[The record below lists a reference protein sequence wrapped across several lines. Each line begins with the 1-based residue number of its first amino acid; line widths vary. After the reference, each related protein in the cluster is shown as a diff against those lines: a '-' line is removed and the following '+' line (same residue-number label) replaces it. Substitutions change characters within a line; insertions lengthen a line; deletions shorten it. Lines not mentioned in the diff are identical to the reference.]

1 MILDTIK
8 TDTTFKV
15 EAKNLSQNRIPNS
28 GLGFLKHINNYAIFI
43 DEKLYEIE
51 ILDKNKLNEINY
63 FFLNR
68 SYTALV
74 NIKESIRDKFLT
86 IEIIFF
92 SFPIQELFIPF
103 YIELDE
109 NILET
114 AKKRKLAYN
123 IKKLEE
129 ELEKSIPF
137 KINNENYFLVST
149 AISSQKEVF
158 EEEFTKIG
166 QNLEKIENS
175 TQLNKEEKEKY
186 IEENEETLQQI
197 KYQKKDL
204 AFSIHGEN
212 LHLPVKK
219 EITQSGE
226 YRFKATK
233 LVSFKNT
240 IQKDSLRLIKGNIV
254 FENGLVSEKIAK
266 ELGDIVEE
274 DGSYLKTWDEYLE
287 KEGEILLDK
296 AKKIGVLR
304 IIKTQKTDDGY
315 ELKIE
320 NLSKEVEDLLNEGDY
335 LSIVNEIPNYIND
348 DLTWIEHI
356 AQLEQQNEI
365 KIKQTKNKSFKITA
379 IGNGFINIKTND
391 ISDLKSKKIVLSIY
405 GDEIQLQRKLEARKR
420 LLEGRSAN
428 PFLGLIIEDSEKI
441 QEYLKTKKQTK
452 IEPLTSYVQ
461 DKIFSNPPTINQ
473 VEAIDVA
480 LNTPDIAII
489 QGPPGTGKTTVLTAI
504 IERLNEES
512 DKENIKGQILV
523 AGFQHD
529 AVENIIQRLD
539 INGIPTP
546 KFGEKSTTI
555 IDINSYGRI
564 IEWSE
569 KIATKL
575 KSELPTL
582 SNQNKINRL
591 NQYFEIYLKTPSKHS
606 AINILKYIINEIP
619 IDLINEDIIESSKY
633 ILNNLT
639 KKEIDSMEDL
649 KVIYAL
655 RTTKEAF
662 LDDGKERN
670 LALLVSNIGKNLDEN
685 QKKLLHATDIMDIKS
700 YLENLI
706 KLKYS
711 LIDGCYPKPIFRAEK
726 PNQEI
731 VKLKES
737 VEKELANG
745 KFDKD
750 KRNTILSN
758 YINELECNPFG
769 LKSMIEEYSY
779 VYSSTTGQ
787 SNQATKQKMKNKD
800 EDVSFDTV
808 IIDEAARVA
817 PMDLLIAMVLA
828 KRRIILVGDHRQ
840 LPHMVDEDVIK
851 RSDLSEN
858 EYINESIFGYLKK
871 RAKEL
876 EEYDNIK
883 RAVTLD
889 NQYRT
894 HPILGQF
901 VSDNFY
907 EKYGEAF
914 NSPLGTT
921 IGNVDDFFNQRLKG
935 IENIPAIWLDVSNK
949 EGKEQ
954 RAWSR
959 KCEAERIIKYLKQWI
974 FSKEGEDLSF
984 GIITFYRNQVE
995 MINNLI
1001 NQEFSKEERD
1011 SFSQRLKVGTVD
1023 SFQGME
1029 FDIVFLSVVRSRDI
1043 NTINKD
1049 LKNYNLFG
1057 FLISKN
1063 RLCVSMSRQKKSL
1076 IVVGDKE
1083 FFESD
1088 RAKTDVEELYNFLQL
1103 CKQEG
1108 KVIENH

>member
-129 ELEKSIPF
+129 ELEKSISF

-356 AQLEQQNEI
+356 AQLE
-365 KIKQTKNKSFKITA
+365 
-379 IGNGFINIKTND
+379 IG
-391 ISDLKSKKIVLSIY
+391 
-405 GDEIQLQRKLEARKR
+405 
-420 LLEGRSAN
+420 
-428 PFLGLIIEDSEKI
+428 
-441 QEYLKTKKQTK
+441 
-452 IEPLTSYVQ
+452 
-461 DKIFSNPPTINQ
+461 
-473 VEAIDVA
+473 
-480 LNTPDIAII
+480 
-489 QGPPGTGKTTVLTAI
+489 
-504 IERLNEES
+504 
-512 DKENIKGQILV
+512 
-523 AGFQHD
+523 
-529 AVENIIQRLD
+529 
-539 INGIPTP
+539 
-546 KFGEKSTTI
+546 
-555 IDINSYGRI
+555 
-564 IEWSE
+564 
-569 KIATKL
+569 
-575 KSELPTL
+575 
-582 SNQNKINRL
+582 
-591 NQYFEIYLKTPSKHS
+591 
-606 AINILKYIINEIP
+606 
-619 IDLINEDIIESSKY
+619 
-633 ILNNLT
+633 
-639 KKEIDSMEDL
+639 
-649 KVIYAL
+649 
-655 RTTKEAF
+655 
-662 LDDGKERN
+662 
-670 LALLVSNIGKNLDEN
+670 
-685 QKKLLHATDIMDIKS
+685 
-700 YLENLI
+700 
-706 KLKYS
+706 
-711 LIDGCYPKPIFRAEK
+711 RAH
-726 PNQEI
+726 
-731 VKLKES
+731 V
-737 VEKELANG
+737 
-745 KFDKD
+745 
-750 KRNTILSN
+750 
-758 YINELECNPFG
+758 
-769 LKSMIEEYSY
+769 
-779 VYSSTTGQ
+779 
-787 SNQATKQKMKNKD
+787 
-800 EDVSFDTV
+800 
-808 IIDEAARVA
+808 
-817 PMDLLIAMVLA
+817 
-828 KRRIILVGDHRQ
+828 
-840 LPHMVDEDVIK
+840 
-851 RSDLSEN
+851 
-858 EYINESIFGYLKK
+858 
-871 RAKEL
+871 
-876 EEYDNIK
+876 
-883 RAVTLD
+883 
-889 NQYRT
+889 
-894 HPILGQF
+894 
-901 VSDNFY
+901 
-907 EKYGEAF
+907 
-914 NSPLGTT
+914 
-921 IGNVDDFFNQRLKG
+921 
-935 IENIPAIWLDVSNK
+935 
-949 EGKEQ
+949 
-954 RAWSR
+954 
-959 KCEAERIIKYLKQWI
+959 
-974 FSKEGEDLSF
+974 
-984 GIITFYRNQVE
+984 
-995 MINNLI
+995 
-1001 NQEFSKEERD
+1001 
-1011 SFSQRLKVGTVD
+1011 
-1023 SFQGME
+1023 
-1029 FDIVFLSVVRSRDI
+1029 
-1043 NTINKD
+1043 
-1049 LKNYNLFG
+1049 
-1057 FLISKN
+1057 
-1063 RLCVSMSRQKKSL
+1063 
-1076 IVVGDKE
+1076 
-1083 FFESD
+1083 
-1088 RAKTDVEELYNFLQL
+1088 
-1103 CKQEG
+1103 
-1108 KVIENH
+1108 

>member
-129 ELEKSIPF
+129 ELEKSISF

-335 LSIVNEIPNYIND
+335 RSIVNEIPNYIND

-685 QKKLLHATDIMDIKS
+685 QKKL
-700 YLENLI
+700 
-706 KLKYS
+706 
-711 LIDGCYPKPIFRAEK
+711 
-726 PNQEI
+726 
-731 VKLKES
+731 
-737 VEKELANG
+737 
-745 KFDKD
+745 
-750 KRNTILSN
+750 
-758 YINELECNPFG
+758 
-769 LKSMIEEYSY
+769 
-779 VYSSTTGQ
+779 
-787 SNQATKQKMKNKD
+787 
-800 EDVSFDTV
+800 
-808 IIDEAARVA
+808 
-817 PMDLLIAMVLA
+817 
-828 KRRIILVGDHRQ
+828 
-840 LPHMVDEDVIK
+840 
-851 RSDLSEN
+851 
-858 EYINESIFGYLKK
+858 
-871 RAKEL
+871 
-876 EEYDNIK
+876 
-883 RAVTLD
+883 
-889 NQYRT
+889 
-894 HPILGQF
+894 
-901 VSDNFY
+901 
-907 EKYGEAF
+907 
-914 NSPLGTT
+914 
-921 IGNVDDFFNQRLKG
+921 
-935 IENIPAIWLDVSNK
+935 
-949 EGKEQ
+949 
-954 RAWSR
+954 
-959 KCEAERIIKYLKQWI
+959 
-974 FSKEGEDLSF
+974 
-984 GIITFYRNQVE
+984 
-995 MINNLI
+995 
-1001 NQEFSKEERD
+1001 
-1011 SFSQRLKVGTVD
+1011 
-1023 SFQGME
+1023 
-1029 FDIVFLSVVRSRDI
+1029 
-1043 NTINKD
+1043 
-1049 LKNYNLFG
+1049 
-1057 FLISKN
+1057 
-1063 RLCVSMSRQKKSL
+1063 
-1076 IVVGDKE
+1076 
-1083 FFESD
+1083 
-1088 RAKTDVEELYNFLQL
+1088 
-1103 CKQEG
+1103 
-1108 KVIENH
+1108 